1 MRLVCLSEF
10 AGQYQSFA
18 NLVLE
23 DIEVTEIISP
33 GFSGTPLPG
42 TVQQAAQAIVDTTQ
56 LSRKTDQAIV
66 IVADGI
72 TCVPGLHAAKLIA
85 TMALGPDNEQKS
97 KMVAIAP
104 VITTDP
110 ASISNYPLLMTAVSQ
125 HLYAERNLIA
135 YGRYLRFGL
144 QSNEALDAG
153 STLVIHPRTGDHIET
168 PTSPLILEP
177 GLVALRVYNWLTD
190 NNFMNQR
197 PRIKELE
204 AQNEMEWN
212 IHKRVRSY
220 LPQRFPIDTIDSNY
234 PNETKRAGYETITK
248 ADMPQHVM
256 AGIAASQAME
266 KSSHC
271 AEKLSA
277 IVLAMLTTSTE
288 HAAPVCYVQRIL
300 GQSEAIAFELN
311 ATSDGGVTAI
321 EVVARILSSDPRM
334 DVGLVTSTMR
344 YPDGMDR
351 WLAGALFGDGAAAAV
366 ISKKSGFARL
376 IVSQRTSNPEFEML
390 LRLRMK
396 SPGVWDF
403 SDLDLSFGPYVET
416 ITQEVQAAI
425 SATLREANITIEDIS
440 IFASLRFPSS
450 ACKRYILSGITFPSK
465 KLAGPSCVR
474 MDTLVRATKSR
485 YCPPAR
491 NRSTRTRTARTGS
504 WRGIGFRMTCLL
516 LQIE

>member
-1 MRLVCLSEF
+1 M
-10 AGQYQSFA
+10 
-18 NLVLE
+18 
-23 DIEVTEIISP
+23 
-33 GFSGTPLPG
+33 
-42 TVQQAAQAIVDTTQ
+42 
-56 LSRKTDQAIV
+56 KW
-66 IVADGI
+66 DGI
-72 TCVPGLHAAKLIA
+72 FI
-85 TMALGPDNEQKS
+85 N
-97 KMVAIAP
+97 
-104 VITTDP
+104 
-110 ASISNYPLLMTAVSQ
+110 AV
-125 HLYAERNLIA
+125 
-135 YGRYLRFGL
+135 G
-144 QSNEALDAG
+144 
-153 STLVIHPRTGDHIET
+153 
-168 PTSPLILEP
+168 
-177 GLVALRVYNWLTD
+177 
-190 NNFMNQR
+190 
-197 PRIKELE
+197 
-204 AQNEMEWN
+204 
-212 IHKRVRSY
+212 SY
-220 LPQRFPIDTIDSNY
+220 LPQRFPIDTIDSTH
-234 PNETKRAGYETITK
+234 PIEIKRAGYETITK

-271 AEKLSA
+271 AETLSA

-311 ATSDGGVTAI
+311 ATSDGGVTGI

-334 DVGLVTSTMR
+334 DVGLVSSTMR

-416 ITQEVQAAI
+416 ITQEVHAAI

-440 IFASLRFPSS
+440 HFCLPALPLVSMQTIYLERNNIPVEKTCWSELRKNGHVGP
-450 ACKRYILSGITFPSK
+450 CDQILGIAHLRETGQ
-465 KLAGPSCVR
+465 LERGQLVLVAG
-474 MDTLVRATKSR
+474 
-485 YCPPAR
+485 
-491 NRSTRTRTARTGS
+491 G
-504 WRGIGFRMTCLL
+504 GIGFRMTCLL